1 MVEAEIIV
9 MEMCEG
15 VEIMDKSDVE
25 VMELSEYVMKNLSE
39 FL

>member
-9 MEMCEG
+9 MEMGHEA
-15 VEIMDKSDVE
+15 EIMDKSDVDL
-25 VMELSEYVMKNLSE
+25 MELAEYVMKNLSE